1 MPKTPDG
8 PTTIEEY
15 VHSYVSLLE
24 RAVRRSHI
32 RVVRNERGL
41 DRRRWNRRQRV
52 SQSGPITPA
61 LSPGLSAERPGT
73 RIVDFDVATALELN
87 LKHFPT
93 TQGMRLLLQA
103 WLYFAERDGLDVRH
117 PKYAHT
123 LRTAIRVVTN
133 APTAADA
140 IRSVRFAF
148 RTVLPSDRP
157 GVY

>member
-1 MPKTPDG
+1 
-8 PTTIEEY
+8 

-24 RAVRRSHI
+24 RAVRRSRI

-41 DRRRWNRRQRV
+41 DRRMWNRRQRV

-61 LSPGLSAERPGT
+61 LLPGFSAEKPRT

-87 LKHFPT
+87 LEHSPT
-93 TQGMRLLLQA
+93 TLGLRLLLQA
-103 WLYFAERDGLDVRH
+103 WLYSAEREGLDSRQPEYTH
-117 PKYAHT
+117 A
-123 LRTAIRVVTN
+123 LRRAIRVVTN

-140 IRSVRFAF
+140 IRSVRFEF
-148 RTVLPSDRP
+148 RRVRPSDRP